1 MQWVIKRQTTSNK
14 KKQKVMG
21 KKEKVEE
28 PKYSDSDQQGQDN
41 KTYNFSS
48 TSTRAKIETK
58 TREKEGNI
66 NSDPTHQKNSDINNR
81 DVCPLCNRPVKM
93 VVECGICNRWFHFKS
108 EITTEERLVKECP
121 HETHYICKKTKNRS
135 NQKQKLESLENNYK
149 KKKPVQKQR
158 KNRKICESFI
168 NPPKKKI
175 TNKKD
180 KTQTRKVYH
189 RRGN

>member
-66 NSDPTHQKNSDINNR
+66 NSDPTHQNNSDINNR

-93 VVECGICNRWFHFKS
+93 VVECGIGNRWFHFKS

-121 HETHYICKKTKNRS
+121 HETHYICKKNKE
-135 NQKQKLESLENNYK
+135 QKQLEVEIRELRKQLQEKETSTKAKEKQKNLRKLYKSTKKENNK
-149 KKKPVQKQR
+149 
-158 KNRKICESFI
+158 
-168 NPPKKKI
+168 
-175 TNKKD
+175 
-180 KTQTRKVYH
+180 
-189 RRGN
+189 